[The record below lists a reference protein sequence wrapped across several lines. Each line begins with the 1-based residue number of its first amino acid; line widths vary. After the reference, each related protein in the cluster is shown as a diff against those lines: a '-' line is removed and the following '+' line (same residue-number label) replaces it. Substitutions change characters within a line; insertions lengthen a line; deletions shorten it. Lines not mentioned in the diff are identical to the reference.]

1 MSKPAAPLK
10 GRAARLAR
18 LMPSTGPSTAART
31 PFVLLVVLLLGGGL
45 ITLLLLNSA
54 LNEGS
59 FRLSELKRD
68 TTELTD
74 EQQALQRDV
83 DSRSQPDALERRA
96 RELGMVPG
104 GSPAFLDPDG
114 TVRGNPTEATAPPPS
129 PSPTPSPRA
138 SAGACTGPR
147 RHRHRGLRLRF
158 ALRIRTR
165 GRTRLRDRPRGGEH
179 PAPDEPRQVTQ
190 CRPRNR
196 RAAAYP
202 DRPAPVAGDQDPA
215 APARAHR
222 PAAPVPH
229 RGAPPRAEAHRAP
242 CGSAAPAPGCG
253 SSVSG

>member
-104 GSPAFLDPDG
+104 GSPAFLNPDG
-114 TVRGNPTEATAPPPS
+114 TVRGKPTEATAPPPS
-129 PSPTPSPRA
+129 PSPSPTPSPSA
-138 SAGACTGPR
+138 SPGADAPAAGPSASGTSAGISGSPSPSGSVSATTP
-147 RHRHRGLRLRF
+147 
-158 ALRIRTR
+158 
-165 GRTRLRDRPRGGEH
+165 
-179 PAPDEPRQVTQ
+179 
-190 CRPRNR
+190 
-196 RAAAYP
+196 
-202 DRPAPVAGDQDPA
+202 DPA
-215 APARAHR
+215 A
-222 PAAPVPH
+222 APS
-229 RGAPPRAEAHRAP
+229 AENSPPP
-242 CGSAAPAPGCG
+242 TSPGR
-253 SSVSG
+253 

>member
-83 DSRSQPDALERRA
+83 DSRSQPDALEKRA

-104 GSPAFLDPDG
+104 GSPAFLNPDG
-114 TVRGNPTEATAPPPS
+114 TVRGKPTEATAPPPS
-129 PSPTPSPRA
+129 PSPTPSPSA
-138 SAGACTGPR
+138 SPDADAPAAGPSASGTSADPSGSPSPS
-147 RHRHRGLRLRF
+147 
-158 ALRIRTR
+158 ASV
-165 GRTRLRDRPRGGEH
+165 PQ
-179 PAPDEPRQVTQ
+179 P
-190 CRPRNR
+190 
-196 RAAAYP
+196 
-202 DRPAPVAGDQDPA
+202 DPA
-215 APARAHR
+215 AENS
-222 PAAPVPH
+222 
-229 RGAPPRAEAHRAP
+229 PPP
-242 CGSAAPAPGCG
+242 TSPGR
-253 SSVSG
+253 

>member
-129 PSPTPSPRA
+129 PSSTPSPRA
-138 SAGACTGPR
+138 SAGA
-147 RHRHRGLRLRF
+147 
-158 ALRIRTR
+158 
-165 GRTRLRDRPRGGEH
+165 
-179 PAPDEPRQVTQ
+179 APDPDATATATGASGSASPSGPASAAEPDSAT
-190 CRPRNR
+190 
-196 RAAAYP
+196 A
-202 DRPAPVAGDQDPA
+202 PA
-215 APARAHR
+215 AES
-222 PAAPVPH
+222 
-229 RGAPPRAEAHRAP
+229 PPP
-242 CGSAAPAPGCG
+242 PTSPGR
-253 SSVSG
+253 

>member
-83 DSRSQPDALERRA
+83 DSRSQPDALEKRA

-104 GSPAFLDPDG
+104 GSPAFLNPDG
-114 TVRGNPTEATAPPPS
+114 TVRGKPTEATAPPPS
-129 PSPTPSPRA
+129 PSPSPTPSPSA
-138 SAGACTGPR
+138 SPDPDAPAAGPSASG
-147 RHRHRGLRLRF
+147 
-158 ALRIRTR
+158 
-165 GRTRLRDRPRGGEH
+165 
-179 PAPDEPRQVTQ
+179 
-190 CRPRNR
+190 
-196 RAAAYP
+196 AAAGP
-202 DRPAPVAGDQDPA
+202 SGSPSPSGSVPATTPDPA
-215 APARAHR
+215 AA
-222 PAAPVPH
+222 PAAEDS
-229 RGAPPRAEAHRAP
+229 PPP
-242 CGSAAPAPGCG
+242 TSPGR
-253 SSVSG
+253 